1 MMRQGPFMEKSSE
14 NELNDKICLVFD
26 ATNRWIIAGLFG
38 PLESEINIEANR
50 DSFKHLSP
58 ILSDLLKKNGVK
70 KPDWIVTTIGPGSF
84 TGTKISVTAARTMSS
99 LWGIPV
105 TGVDSLTFY
114 MNAINNQKPAEI
126 PTGVL
131 LDAKQKKVYAKLS
144 GGGFSGDEFLEMSG
158 SSENILLDIEP
169 DKLFNNLKSDYRF
182 FADDP
187 ETIYGYSETKLQFEI
202 SQFPE
207 IRARYLYE
215 TGLAMG
221 GIKAAKSC
229 EHLIPLYLRKD
240 PATDRYPEGLKK

>member
-1 MMRQGPFMEKSSE
+1 MEKSSE
-14 NELNDKICLVFD
+14 KEINDKICLAFD

-50 DSFKHLSP
+50 DSFKQLSP
-58 ILSDLLKKNGVK
+58 ILSDLLKKNGIK
-70 KPDWIVTTIGPGSF
+70 KPDWIVTTLGPGSF

-99 LWGIPV
+99 LWEIPV

-114 MNAINNQKPAEI
+114 MNAINRQIPAEK

-144 GGGFSGDEFLEMSG
+144 GSDFSGAESLNRNG
-158 SSENILLDIEP
+158 SSENILLDIKP
-169 DKLFNNLKSDYRF
+169 DELFQNLKSDYRF

-187 ETIYGYSETKLQFEI
+187 ETINGYSETIHSYSETQFKYEI
-202 SQFPE
+202 NHFPE
-207 IRARYLYE
+207 IRAKYLYE

-221 GIKAAKSC
+221 GMKAAKSF
-229 EHLIPLYLRKD
+229 EHIIPLYLRKD